1 MEMTYVNNTT
11 GEATT
16 NRDIATAWYRDG
28 DEVGLHSWSDTLQ
41 EWVER
46 ATWVH

>member
-1 MEMTYVNNTT
+1 MEMTYINNTT

-16 NRDIATAWYRDG
+16 TRDTAMAWYRGG
-28 DEVGLHSWSDTLQ
+28 DEVGLHRWSDTLQ